1 MNLRYPRNELLHGC
15 NPSPEGVWPD
25 FAVVSKRAL
34 AQASGMS
41 IDCAQSRPR
50 RLFDGL

>member
-25 FAVVSKRAL
+25 FAAASKRAL
-34 AQASGMS
+34 AQESGFS
-41 IDCAQSRPR
+41 IDDAQLRAW